1 MTISFSVATVI
12 IVAGIAALAILV
24 LLGWCW
30 VRCLTVSQRQ
40 PKAKVRAH
48 SYGSVEDSKRGRSR

>member
-12 IVAGIAALAILV
+12 IVAGIVALAILV

-30 VRCLTVSQRQ
+30 SRSRADQLR
-40 PKAKVRAH
+40 PKTRVKVFRH
-48 SYGSVEDSKRGRSR
+48 GSVEDSKRGRSRR